1 MSMFVQALVSAV
13 VLGSVYALM
22 TVGMT
27 LVYGSLRILNMAQG
41 VMTMIGG
48 FVAWWWLVQLGVSP
62 WLGLLLAAAFAFAL
76 GVAVHQ
82 VGVQPLVGRRGI
94 DFEMAAFNTTYGL
107 ATVLQNVVQLWFG
120 PRQQNFPALV
130 AGRLQLMPGVN
141 VTWHQVV
148 MTVLALGLL
157 IGLHAFMTRTRYGMS
172 INAVAQNLDAARL
185 MGVPVR
191 RVHVLTMG
199 IASALAGV
207 AGVMLAPIY
216 FVSSNAGDQPLLI
229 ALIVAVLGGLGS
241 VRGTIWAA
249 YIIGLVQSMISV
261 YWSVTWSLP
270 VLFAVI
276 VVVLV
281 IRPFGLD
288 GKPQEARL

>member
-1 MSMFVQALVSAV
+1 MSTLLQALVSAV
-13 VLGSVYALM
+13 VMGSVYALM

-27 LVYGSLRILNMAQG
+27 LIYGSLRILNMVQG

-48 FVAWWWLVQLGVSP
+48 FVAWWALDRLGVNP
-62 WLGLLLAAAFAFAL
+62 WLGLVLAALLTFGL
-76 GVAVHQ
+76 GVAVQ
-82 VGVQPLVGRRGI
+82 QIGVRPLIGRRGI
-94 DFEMAAFNTTYGL
+94 DFEMAAFITTFGL
-107 ATVLQNVVQLWFG
+107 ATILQNVVQLWFG
-120 PRQQNFPALV
+120 PRQLNFPALV
-130 AGRLQLMPGVN
+130 DGQFTLLSGVT
-141 VTWHQVV
+141 VTWQQVV
-148 MTVLALGLL
+148 MTVVAVGLLLGL
-157 IGLHAFMTRTRYGMS
+157 HTFMVRSRYGMS
-172 INAVAQNLDAARL
+172 INAVAQNLHAAQL

-191 RVHVLTMG
+191 RVHVITMG

-216 FVSSNAGDQPLLI
+216 FVSSNAGDQPLLL
-229 ALIVAVLGGLGS
+229 AMIVAILGGLGS

-249 YIIGLVQSMISV
+249 YVIGLIQSVVSV

-270 VLFAVI
+270 MLFAVI

-281 IRPFGLD
+281 VRPFGLD

>member
-94 DFEMAAFNTTYGL
+94 DFEMAAFITTFGL